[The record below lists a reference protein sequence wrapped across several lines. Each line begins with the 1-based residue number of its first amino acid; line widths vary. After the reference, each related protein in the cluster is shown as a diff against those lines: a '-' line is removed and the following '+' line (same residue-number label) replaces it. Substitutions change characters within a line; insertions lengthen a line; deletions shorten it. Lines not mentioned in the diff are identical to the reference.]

1 MSWKQIN
8 KEEIKEKLIEMN
20 KVAGNIKSLAPS
32 RTGLEKEIFEN
43 YSLAELAL
51 IQELFE
57 QKYVL
62 ADVKAFVYQALGK
75 NIRPTVLSKIKEMNL
90 GRFMDFSKEKVEE
103 AKIYAREV
111 ILSIRKGY
119 FDSMDIDIERL
130 KAVRTR
136 AEMLLIERIQK
147 EDIDSQTLR
156 GYVKDLWE
164 REQLLQ
170 GKPTNITKDLT
181 KISDEELIK
190 QAYELN
196 PEVVQS
202 YLKSGK
208 DSGDGSKADS
218 DSSTEGDTVGIEEET
233 EGGEDSI
240 LEATS

>member
-20 KVAGNIKSLAPS
+20 KVAGNLKSLAPS

-57 QKYVL
+57 QRYVL
-62 ADVKAFVYQALGK
+62 SDVKAFVYQALGK
-75 NIRPTVLSKIKEMNL
+75 NIKNTVLTKIKEMNL
-90 GRFMDFSKEKVEE
+90 GRFMDFSREKVEE
-103 AKIYAREV
+103 AKLYAREV

-147 EDIDSQTLR
+147 QEIDSQTLR
-156 GYVKDLWE
+156 GYIKDLWD

-181 KISDEELIK
+181 KLSDEELIK

-202 YLKSGK
+202 YLKDGK
-208 DSGDGSKADS
+208 AGGDDTKADT
-218 DSSTEGDTVGIEEET
+218 DQTAEGDFAGTEEET
-233 EGGEDSI
+233 EGGEDTI
-240 LEATS
+240 LEAA